1 MLALLLAPIVA
12 QGAVMLVDEVACHR
26 RRGLPR
32 WERIG
37 HPLDTLTVAV
47 CVAWL
52 VAAPPGRATLAVY
65 LGLAVF
71 STLFVTKDEP
81 VHARLC
87 GAGEH
92 WLHALLF
99 ALHPIMLG
107 ALGVLWWTGEHPTV
121 LAVQLAATL
130 GFGLYQA
137 IYWNTGSRIAGRST
151 AGAPGPRTAP
161 ATVDNELYGT
171 LGEAWYNADDSP
183 IALLRAEARHRNP
196 WVAETLASGLA
207 AEVARPGESGRAKR
221 SVLDLGCGAGYL
233 TNFLAERGHR
243 VTGLDTSAEALAVAR
258 RHDSTHSVDY
268 LVGDACALPFPD
280 GRFDAVC
287 AMDLIE
293 HVTEPERLVA
303 EAARVLRPGGLFFFH
318 TFNRTWQAH
327 LIVIKGVEWFVR
339 NTPRD
344 MHVIDLFRS
353 PDEVAAWCRRA
364 RLEPVCLQGSRP
376 RFGWPLWRMLATGK
390 VGDDFRFRFTRST
403 RLGYTGYARKL
414 AAV

>member
-1 MLALLLAPIVA
+1 MLAVLIAPVA
-12 QGAVMLVDEVACHR
+12 IQGAVMLVDELVFHR

-37 HPLDTLTVAV
+37 HPLDTLTVAA
-47 CVAWL
+47 CLAWL
-52 VAAPPGRATLAVY
+52 IAAPPSREALTVY
-65 LGLAVF
+65 VGLAVF
-71 STLFVTKDEP
+71 STLFITKDEA

-87 GAGEH
+87 SAGEH
-92 WLHALLF
+92 WLHAVLF
-99 ALHPIMLG
+99 ALHPIVLG
-107 ALGVLWWTGEHPTV
+107 ALGLLWWTGHSTV
-121 LAVQLAATL
+121 VAVQLAAVL
-130 GFGLYQA
+130 AVGLYQVV
-137 IYWNTGSRIAGRST
+137 YWNVGAARRS
-151 AGAPGPRTAP
+151 AARAPG
-161 ATVDNELYGT
+161 TVDNALYGT
-171 LGEAWYNADDSP
+171 LGEAWYDADDSP

-196 WVAETLASGLA
+196 WVAETLATSLTEPHPA
-207 AEVARPGESGRAKR
+207 
-221 SVLDLGCGAGYL
+221 VLDLGCGAGYL

-243 VTGLDTSAEALAVAR
+243 VTGIDTSAEALAVAH
-258 RHDSTHSVDY
+258 RHDATASVEY

-293 HVTEPERLVA
+293 HVAEPERLVA
-303 EAARVLRPGGLFFFH
+303 ESARVLRPGGLFFFH

-353 PDEVAAWCRRA
+353 PEEVATWCRRA
-364 RLEPVCLQGSRP
+364 RLEPLCLMGSRP
-376 RFGWPLWRMLATGK
+376 RFGWPLWRMLATGR

-403 RLGYTGYARKL
+403 RLGYTGYARKTREGRDP
-414 AAV
+414 

>member
-1 MLALLLAPIVA
+1 MRALLLAPVA
-12 QGAVMLVDEVACHR
+12 IQGAVMLVDELVFHR

-37 HPLDTLTVAV
+37 HPLDTLTVAACLV
-47 CVAWL
+47 WL
-52 VAAPPGRATLAVY
+52 IAMPPSQPALSVY
-65 LGLAVF
+65 IGLAVF
-71 STLFVTKDEP
+71 STLFVTKDEA

-92 WLHALLF
+92 WLHAVLF
-99 ALHPIMLG
+99 ALHPIVLG
-107 ALGVLWWTGEHPTV
+107 ALGILWWTGHPTV
-121 LAVQLAATL
+121 LAVQLAAVL
-130 GFGLYQA
+130 AIGLYQVV
-137 IYWNTGSRIAGRST
+137 YWNV
-151 AGAPGPRTAP
+151 GAARHSALSARAP
-161 ATVDNELYGT
+161 ATVDNALYGT
-171 LGEAWYNADDSP
+171 LGEAWYDADDSP
-183 IALLRAEARHRNP
+183 IALLRAEARHRSP
-196 WVAETLASGLA
+196 WVAETLATSLA
-207 AEVARPGESGRAKR
+207 EPSAT
-221 SVLDLGCGAGYL
+221 VLDLGCGAGYL
-233 TNFLAERGHR
+233 TNFLADRGHR
-243 VTGLDTSAEALAVAR
+243 VTGLDTSAEALAVAH
-258 RHDSTHSVDY
+258 RHDATGSVRY

-293 HVTEPERLVA
+293 HVTEPERLVV

-353 PDEVAAWCRRA
+353 PEEVGAWCRRA
-364 RLEPVCLQGSRP
+364 RLEPICLLGSRP
-376 RFGWPLWRMLATGK
+376 RFDWPLWRMLATGR

-403 RLGYTGYARKL
+403 KLGYTGYARKL
-414 AAV
+414 TAA